1 MQLKEFLSGKP
12 ESSKIMLPKLAGIDC
27 NARAGRAVAHERL
40 ANSSRSNRAA
50 LQTRP
55 HSTRSPGTQHPRAVE
70 SDQLKVTG
78 DLGFV
83 GSTALPPDRARHKA
97 DAGFGPVF
105 PSKLSI
111 LVPDQPAGLK
121 TRQVDGLTREYA
133 RALATPQ
140 RAKEELAR
148 QPDAPGEEYL
158 WDEELEEQ
166 CRLEQVR

>member
-1 MQLKEFLSGKP
+1 
-12 ESSKIMLPKLAGIDC
+12 MLPKLAGIDS

-70 SDQLKVTG
+70 SDQLKVSG

-105 PSKLSI
+105 PSKRSM

-121 TRQVDGLTREYA
+121 TRQLDGLTREHA

-140 RAKEELAR
+140 RAEEELAR
-148 QPDAPGEEYL
+148 QPDAPGEEHF
-158 WDEELEEQ
+158 WDDELEEQ